1 MTGRVVRFSL
11 GLAVLTAGMVT
22 ETIAR
27 DRAEHTIKASGATEV
42 REYVD
47 GVSVIVKLR
56 TQLLSPEASKKTD
69 QLPGLVC
76 TGGGGG
82 EFLVAFLTEW
92 ISKFKAKKSLC
103 QKLHLSAFQ
112 TLCRSR
118 CSATTRSTFCASRAV
133 THQRHTLSS

>member
-69 QLPGLVC
+69 QLPGFVC
-76 TGGGGG
+76 TGGGAS
-82 EFLVAFLTEW
+82 FL
-92 ISKFKAKKSLC
+92 
-103 QKLHLSAFQ
+103 
-112 TLCRSR
+112 
-118 CSATTRSTFCASRAV
+118 
-133 THQRHTLSS
+133 